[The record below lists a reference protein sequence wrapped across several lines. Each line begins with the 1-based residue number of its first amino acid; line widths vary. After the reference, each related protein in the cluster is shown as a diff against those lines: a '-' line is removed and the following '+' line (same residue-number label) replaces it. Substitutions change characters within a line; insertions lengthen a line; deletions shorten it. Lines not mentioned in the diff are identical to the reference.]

1 MYGLPSY
8 MVSYG
13 SITAPTL
20 PSGKKFPKIYYG
32 DTNESVKANSGI
44 DNVVTFYAQ
53 KLREKIQEKIDAEYE
68 GNLLKMWNLGELD
81 PATGDVRPGS
91 ATIDVNELSDGENTF
106 FKGITFITDM
116 EYNPN
121 PTEFSDNM
129 DAATQMWQMV
139 NNLGVD
145 GIVGTNTW
153 ASLGLQGRNSRSGS
167 ASSGGSSSSGSSSSD
182 LPDKKPSP
190 LAVHWRKHQNK
201 YYITLTS
208 IFVLGAISVAIFYPT
223 TPKKK

>member
-32 DTNESVKANSGI
+32 DTDESVKANSGI

-53 KLREKIQEKIDAEYE
+53 KLNEKVLEKAAAAGDL
-68 GNLLKMWNLGELD
+68 NLLWPNSMMSNPDFSEGQDTYIKALNFISAM
-81 PATGDVRPGS
+81 AAGS
-91 ATIDVNELSDGENTF
+91 APSDFSTEL
-106 FKGITFITDM
+106 
-116 EYNPN
+116 
-121 PTEFSDNM
+121 
-129 DAATQMWQMV
+129 DAATQVWQASQG
-139 NNLGVD
+139 LGVD
-145 GIVGTNTW
+145 GIVGTSTW

-167 ASSGGSSSSGSSSSD
+167 ASSSGSSSSGSSSSD

-201 YYITLTS
+201 YYIGLTS
-208 IFVLGAISVAIFYPT
+208 IFVLGAAGVAIFYNPS
-223 TPKKK
+223 KK